1 MLHLFILYAPYSLF
15 INISILILFALLSN
29 VAIYN
34 NLAFAFL
41 HIISPSNKQKQY
53 LTKNRQMKI
62 KGLMILASSL
72 LILAFIHQ
80 SESASMR
87 SLLMNNGSYEE
98 EEQVLKYDSMGTIA
112 NSSALD
118 SKRVIPTGPNPLHNR

>member
-1 MLHLFILYAPYSLF
+1 MHCSLY
-15 INISILILFALLSN
+15 INISTLILFALLSN
-29 VAIYN
+29 VAIYKTIE
-34 NLAFAFL
+34 LLLSFT
-41 HIISPSNKQKQY
+41 IPIKQTKKKKY
-53 LTKNRQMKI
+53 LTKNRQMKM

-72 LILAFIHQ
+72 LILAFIHH

-87 SLLMNNGSYEE
+87 SLLMRNGSYEEEE
-98 EEQVLKYDSMGTIA
+98 EEQVLKYDSMGTIT

>member
-1 MLHLFILYAPYSLF
+1 MHCSLY
-15 INISILILFALLSN
+15 INISTLILFALLSN
-29 VAIYN
+29 VAIYKTIE
-34 NLAFAFL
+34 LLLSFT
-41 HIISPSNKQKQY
+41 IPIKQTKKKKY
-53 LTKNRQMKI
+53 LTKNRQMKM

-72 LILAFIHQ
+72 LILAFIHH

-87 SLLMNNGSYEE
+87 SLLMRNGSYEEE
-98 EEQVLKYDSMGTIA
+98 EEQVLKYDSMGTIT

>member
-1 MLHLFILYAPYSLF
+1 MHRSLY
-15 INISILILFALLSN
+15 INISTLILFALLSN

-34 NLAFAFL
+34 NPTFAFL

-53 LTKNRQMKI
+53 LTKNRQMI
-62 KGLMILASSL
+62 MKGLMILASSL
-72 LILAFIHQ
+72 LILAFIHH

-87 SLLMNNGSYEE
+87 SLLMKNGSYEE
-98 EEQVLKYDSMGTIA
+98 DEARVLKYDTMGTIT